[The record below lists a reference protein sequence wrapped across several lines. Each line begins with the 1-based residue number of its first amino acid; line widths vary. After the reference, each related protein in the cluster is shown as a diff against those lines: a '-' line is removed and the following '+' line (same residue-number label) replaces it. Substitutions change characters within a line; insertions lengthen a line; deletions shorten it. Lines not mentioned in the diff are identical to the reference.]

1 MTCMHLKMHVV
12 AVGRE
17 RANFQCLARALCA
30 GRLEDGCTC
39 FFRAIIFR
47 AITCV
52 DAEARKLVSKRCEIF
67 TPTNPLET
75 LIEVSRTAF
84 SPL

>member
-1 MTCMHLKMHVV
+1 MTCMNLKMHVV

-39 FFRAIIFR
+39 FFRAI
-47 AITCV
+47 TCV

-75 LIEVSRTAF
+75 LIEVSRTTF